1 MRGNILVVDD
11 EPGPRESLRMILKPG
26 HDVRTACGGEEALQ
40 EVEREQPD
48 LVFLDLRMPGMD
60 GTEVLQRI
68 KSAHPDVEVA
78 IITAYAAV
86 DSARLAIRC
95 GAIDY
100 LTKPYAV
107 ADVERIVERALA
119 VRRQQHDAAV
129 LAAQLAKMT
138 ETLATRTPALEN
150 GERQNVAEAVDHLQ
164 SMQSELAEDLE
175 GVRALSEL
183 GEVAAEV
190 THDIN
195 NLLTV
200 VLLDAQY
207 LLMQIDA
214 QRGAESDAIG
224 QRVSRIVRAAE
235 DCTTIIRR
243 IKDFVRLNVNFRP
256 SLLDPNELV
265 NSALALKRGAVSAT
279 GKPVDLRAE
288 LGDVVPIYGD
298 EVGLRTVLVN
308 MIENSLD
315 ALDEGFV
322 EVRTGFRG
330 GYVRLHVCDNG
341 SGMSPEVLAKATEA
355 FFSANKPHG
364 TGLGLSTADR
374 IIRRHEG
381 RLTIESDEG
390 VGTTVTIEL
399 PLKAGQRG
407 GVAAPVSAQP
417 PVRRIP
423 VFGPTDTPRQ
433 PGESGT
439 VILADDEESIREFMA
454 SVLEADGYEVLR
466 AKDGAEG
473 LDYFR
478 QVRERGGSKR
488 LMVITDQE
496 MPLMTGREL
505 AAEVKQAD
513 RAIPV
518 LIVSGYQLPDGP
530 GLEDALL
537 TKPFGIRDLLD
548 RVQELISVVSATPV

>member
-11 EPGPRESLRMILKPG
+11 EPGPRESLRMILKTA
-26 HDVRTACGGEEALQ
+26 HDVRTATCGAEALE
-40 EVEREQPD
+40 EVERLEPD

-68 KSAHPDVEVA
+68 KSVHPDVEVA

-107 ADVERIVERALA
+107 VDVERIVERALA

-138 ETLATRTPALEN
+138 ETLATRTPALDS
-150 GERQNVAEAVDHLQ
+150 GDRQDVAQAVGHLQ
-164 SMQSELAEDLE
+164 SMQTELNEDLE
-175 GVRALSEL
+175 SVRALSEL

-200 VLLDAQY
+200 VLIDSQY

-256 SLLDPNELV
+256 SLLDVNELV
-265 NSALALKRGAVSAT
+265 NSAVALKRGAASST
-279 GKPVDLRAE
+279 GKEPELRIE
-288 LGDVVPIYGD
+288 LGGVVPIYGD

-322 EVRTGFRG
+322 EVTTGFKSG
-330 GYVRLHVCDNG
+330 NVVIQVRDNG
-341 SGMSPEVLAKATEA
+341 RGMSPEVLAKATEA
-355 FFSANKPHG
+355 FFSSDKPHG

-381 RLTIESDEG
+381 Q
-390 VGTTVTIEL
+390 GTTITIEL
-399 PLKAGQRG
+399 PVKAGQRG
-407 GVAAPVSAQP
+407 GSGAPSATQAP
-417 PVRRIP
+417 PRP
-423 VFGPTDTPRQ
+423 APLYAPTEAPRQ

-439 VILADDEESIREFMA
+439 VVLADDEDSIREFMA

-473 LDYFR
+473 LQCFE
-478 QVRERGGSKR
+478 QVRARGDGCR
-488 LMVITDQE
+488 LIVITDQE
-496 MPLMTGREL
+496 MPAMTGREL
-505 AAEVKQAD
+505 AARVKATD
-513 RAIPV
+513 PTIPV
-518 LIVSGYQLPDGP
+518 LIVSGYQLPDGR
-530 GLEDALL
+530 GAEDALL

-548 RVQELISVVSATPV
+548 RVQELVAGVPASAM